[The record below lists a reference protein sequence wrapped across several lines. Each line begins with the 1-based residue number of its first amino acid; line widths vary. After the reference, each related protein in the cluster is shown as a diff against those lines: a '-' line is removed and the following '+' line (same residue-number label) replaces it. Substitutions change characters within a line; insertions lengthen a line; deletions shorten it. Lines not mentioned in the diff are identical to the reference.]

1 MRALSPGSCLSRCSS
16 GEGTAL
22 KFPPLKN
29 LYVRLEMPIASI
41 LAPIMRQGIWNPA
54 VIPSCVRCTKRPQ
67 SSRVHIVSC
76 VLPRVFDLGKTVSP
90 QELKLPYHHYQS
102 QTYMHNPCSSCFSFC
117 SSAVAVVSAFGD
129 DRRSSGRVSVV
140 LDLRCD
146 LRGGAGG
153 AGTFGCPGGG

>member
-1 MRALSPGSCLSRCSS
+1 MLLRRGDSVKVSASEKSVCSTGNAYCINSCPNNASR
-16 GEGTAL
+16 
-22 KFPPLKN
+22 N
-29 LYVRLEMPIASI
+29 LD
-41 LAPIMRQGIWNPA
+41 PA
-54 VIPSCVRCTKRPQ
+54 VIPSCVRCTKRSQ
-67 SSRVHIVSC
+67 TSRVHIVSC